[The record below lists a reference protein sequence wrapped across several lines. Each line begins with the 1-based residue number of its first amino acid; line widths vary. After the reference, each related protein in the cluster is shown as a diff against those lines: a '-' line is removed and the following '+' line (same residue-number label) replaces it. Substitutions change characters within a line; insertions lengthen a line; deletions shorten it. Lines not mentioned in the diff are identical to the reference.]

1 MRIRRT
7 AHLGLVAFLAAC
19 ALPAEMADPG
29 SVTPGVLPPP
39 GFGTLRQSEVSIRL
53 QSGDLQ
59 LMVTPLDESV
69 TRMTA
74 PDTYRRL
81 SGMATT
87 HRDRAGGSEVSL
99 FLVSFFSEVADAR
112 FVPEE
117 VQLVTRGIRVR
128 PTAVVPV
135 TPGWGERRLQQRE
148 TEMAVYG
155 FAGDVDLES
164 EITLAYGLDQS
175 SAWATILPRIQAER
189 ARAHAR
195 AGIGSGAAAG
205 DIEPAGSVGTGPS

>member
-1 MRIRRT
+1 MSAPRAT
-7 AHLGLVAFLAAC
+7 ALGLAAFLAAC

-29 SVTPGVLPPP
+29 AAAPGVLPPP
-39 GFGTLRQSEVSIRL
+39 GFGTLRQNEVSIRL
-53 QSGDLQ
+53 RSGDLQ

-81 SGMATT
+81 ASMATT
-87 HRDRAGGSEVSL
+87 HGERAGAPAASL
-99 FLVSFFSEVADAR
+99 FLVSFYSEQADAR

-117 VQLVTRGIRVR
+117 VQLVARGVRVR

-135 TPGWGERRLQQRE
+135 TPGWGERRLAQRA

-155 FAGDVDLES
+155 FMGAIDLES
-164 EITLAYGLDQS
+164 EITLAYGLEQS
-175 SAWATILPRIQAER
+175 NAWATILPRIQAER

-195 AGIGSGAAAG
+195 AGVGSGG
-205 DIEPAGSVGTGPS
+205 ESEVRR